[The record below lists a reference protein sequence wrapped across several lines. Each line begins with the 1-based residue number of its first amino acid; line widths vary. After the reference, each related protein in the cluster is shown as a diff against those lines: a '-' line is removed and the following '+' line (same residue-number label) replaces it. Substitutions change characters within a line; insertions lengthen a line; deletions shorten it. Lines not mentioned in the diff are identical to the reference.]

1 MYETTISGRTSVFH
15 APVHQ
20 VTMGDLTH
28 DAAYLARLG
37 MPGPLSAMASAPVL
51 RCLECGEPASATDLY
66 LESAVP
72 GECADCAADA
82 LTPAGHR
89 LSA

>member
-1 MYETTISGRTSVFH
+1 MYQATISGRTSLFH
-15 APVHQ
+15 APAHQ
-20 VTMGDLTH
+20 VTMGDLSY

-51 RCLECGEPASATDLY
+51 RCLECGEAASATDLY
-66 LESAVP
+66 LDSAVP
-72 GECADCAADA
+72 GECDDCAADA
-82 LTPAGHR
+82 TAPVESR